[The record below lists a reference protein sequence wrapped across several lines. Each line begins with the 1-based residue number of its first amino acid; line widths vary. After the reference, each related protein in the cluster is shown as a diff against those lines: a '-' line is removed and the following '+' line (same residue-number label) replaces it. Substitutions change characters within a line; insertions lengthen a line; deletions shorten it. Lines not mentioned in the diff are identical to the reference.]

1 MQDDHVVAYASWQLR
16 KHEKHYLT
24 HDLELAA
31 VVHTLKLWR
40 HYLIGKRCKI
50 YSSHNSLK
58 YIFTQPDLNLRQRR
72 RLKLIK
78 DYDLWINY
86 HSGKMNL
93 VGDALNLR
101 TYLNRLIV
109 ETMPFDLCV
118 EMNKLNLR
126 LTVNSEVTMEVDS
139 ALSQNIRK
147 SQKEDEKLEFL
158 SLNCLWGDT
167 CFHESCI

>member
-1 MQDDHVVAYASWQLR
+1 
-16 KHEKHYLT
+16 
-24 HDLELAA
+24 
-31 VVHTLKLWR
+31 
-40 HYLIGKRCKI
+40 
-50 YSSHNSLK
+50 
-58 YIFTQPDLNLRQRR
+58 
-72 RLKLIK
+72 
-78 DYDLWINY
+78 
-86 HSGKMNL
+86 MNL

-139 ALSQNIRK
+139 ALSQNIRR

-158 SLNCLWGDT
+158 SLNCL
-167 CFHESCI
+167 

>member
-1 MQDDHVVAYASWQLR
+1 
-16 KHEKHYLT
+16 
-24 HDLELAA
+24 
-31 VVHTLKLWR
+31 
-40 HYLIGKRCKI
+40 
-50 YSSHNSLK
+50 
-58 YIFTQPDLNLRQRR
+58 
-72 RLKLIK
+72 
-78 DYDLWINY
+78 
-86 HSGKMNL
+86 L

-158 SLNCLWGDT
+158 SLNCL
-167 CFHESCI
+167 

>member
-1 MQDDHVVAYASWQLR
+1 
-16 KHEKHYLT
+16 
-24 HDLELAA
+24 
-31 VVHTLKLWR
+31 
-40 HYLIGKRCKI
+40 
-50 YSSHNSLK
+50 
-58 YIFTQPDLNLRQRR
+58 
-72 RLKLIK
+72 
-78 DYDLWINY
+78 
-86 HSGKMNL
+86 MNL

-109 ETMPFDLCV
+109 ETMPFDVCV

-158 SLNCLWGDT
+158 SLNCL
-167 CFHESCI
+167 

>member
-1 MQDDHVVAYASWQLR
+1 
-16 KHEKHYLT
+16 
-24 HDLELAA
+24 
-31 VVHTLKLWR
+31 
-40 HYLIGKRCKI
+40 
-50 YSSHNSLK
+50 
-58 YIFTQPDLNLRQRR
+58 
-72 RLKLIK
+72 
-78 DYDLWINY
+78 
-86 HSGKMNL
+86 MNL

-158 SLNCLWGDT
+158 SLNCL
-167 CFHESCI
+167 